1 MKSISK
7 ISKKLV
13 KKINVNFSKVD
24 TSFLIISLILFSLS
38 ILIHYNIYNLNK
50 SRDTIL
56 KNKSDIIT
64 DKTIEIETNTITLNE
79 KANDIKLKLDTM
91 EKCPDPPACPQS
103 PPCNC
108 PTCPACNCPDKQCP
122 ECPTCPTCP
131 TNNPNKNAT
140 NNPNKNATDNP
151 NKNAINNAIINPN
164 NANNNAIINPNNS
177 NNNTNNNANNAN
189 NANNNAN
196 NANINPN
203 NANNANI
210 IEPLPVDP
218 LQTNDNVF
226 SNFFSFFTG
235 GNNNNNNN
243 NNNNAIREQEIINEP
258 VDVENLDGF
267 EELPAYT
274 SLDETENENP

>member
-1 MKSISK
+1 MPTTLNKIISK
-7 ISKKLV
+7 VLP
-13 KKINVNFSKVD
+13 KIKILFFFVNEPNKEVIRDFSV
-24 TSFLIISLILFSLS
+24 SLIFISFSDE
-38 ILIHYNIYNLNK
+38 NK
-50 SRDTIL
+50 F
-56 KNKSDIIT
+56 NKEG
-64 DKTIEIETNTITLNE
+64 K
-79 KANDIKLKLDTM
+79 
-91 EKCPDPPACPQS
+91 
-103 PPCNC
+103 
-108 PTCPACNCPDKQCP
+108 
-122 ECPTCPTCP
+122 
-131 TNNPNKNAT
+131 
-140 NNPNKNATDNP
+140 

-203 NANNANI
+203 NANNANM

-235 GNNNNNNN
+235 GNNNNN